1 MAANTTEVFG
11 TDVNESALQDSSRRL
26 SQFIAKCPFLEGQLI
41 ESVNLTSGSGTQDN
55 SIGHSLRRPYSGF
68 FVTLSNAAANV
79 SESPTLNNS
88 KSSSIILRTS
98 SDVTVSLWV
107 F

>member
-1 MAANTTEVFG
+1 MAANTSEVFG
-11 TDVNESALQDSSRRL
+11 TNVNESALQDSSRRL

-41 ESVNLTSGSGTQDN
+41 EGVKLTAGGGAQDN
-55 SIGHSLRRPYSGF
+55 SIAHLLRRPYSGF
-68 FVTLSNAAANV
+68 FVTLSNAAANIF
-79 SESPTLNNS
+79 ESPTLNNS

-98 SDVTVSLWV
+98 SNVTVSLWV